1 MTDNCSLI
9 TDNDRFW
16 IKNAHIPL
24 CLLENVSIQPQTREQ
39 LCHVDLEI
47 NKGKIISI
55 IPHTYT
61 LPKSP
66 YIDVKKGIIFPC
78 FVDSHTHL
86 DKGHIWERSPNL
98 SGTFEDALDTAIK
111 DSQKYWKSEDVYRR
125 MEFGLQ
131 CSYAQGTIAIRTH
144 LDSFGEQAK
153 ISFDVFQELKNKWQN
168 KLTLQAVSLVSL
180 DYFLTKEGDK
190 LADLVAS
197 YGQVLGGVAY
207 INTQLEQQ
215 LERVF
220 TLAKER
226 NLDLDFHADETLAP
240 NSLCLKKIAETAIK
254 HQFKNKITCGHCCSL
269 SQQDPELKKEII
281 TLVKEANINIIA
293 LPMCNLYLQDRNP
306 NYTPKMRGITD
317 VHGLKKQGVPIA
329 FASDNCRDPF
339 YGFGDHDGLEV
350 LKESIRICHLDT
362 PYDNWVSSINKVPA
376 QLMNLPN
383 LGKIGVGLNADLIIF
398 KARYFS
404 ELFSRPQS
412 DRKVMRNGKFIDTTL
427 PDYSQLDDLIFSS
440 QV

>member
-16 IKNAHIPL
+16 LKNAHIPL
-24 CLLENVSIQPQTREQ
+24 CLLENVSIQSQTREQ
-39 LCHVDLEI
+39 LCNVDLEI
-47 NKGKIISI
+47 NQDKIISI
-55 IPHTYT
+55 IPHTSK
-61 LPKSP
+61 LPEYP

-78 FVDSHTHL
+78 FLDSHTHL
-86 DKGHIWERSPNL
+86 DKGHIWERSPNV
-98 SGTFEDALDTAIK
+98 SGTFEEALNTVRKDA
-111 DSQKYWKSEDVYRR
+111 QNNWKSEDVYRR

-144 LDSFGEQAK
+144 LDSFGEQAN
-153 ISFDVFQELKNKWQN
+153 ISFDVFQELKDQWKN
-168 KLTLQAVSLVSL
+168 KLILQAVCLVSL
-180 DYFLTKEGDK
+180 DYFLTKEGEN
-190 LADLVAS
+190 LADLVAN

-207 INTQLEQQ
+207 MNTQLDQQ
-215 LERVF
+215 LEQVF
-220 TLAKER
+220 SLAKER
-226 NLDLDFHADETLAP
+226 NLDLDFHADETLEP
-240 NSLCLKKIAETAIK
+240 NSICLKKIAETAIK
-254 HQFKNKITCGHCCSL
+254 YQFKNQITCGHCCSL
-269 SQQDPELKKEII
+269 SQQEPELRQETIN
-281 TLVKEANINIIA
+281 LVKEANINIIA
-293 LPMCNLYLQDRNP
+293 LPMCNLYLQDRTP

-317 VHGLKKQGVPIA
+317 IYELKKYSIPVA

-339 YGFGDHDGLEV
+339 YGFGNHDGLEV
-350 LKESIRICHLDT
+350 LKESVRIGHLDT

-383 LGKIGVGLNADLIIF
+383 LGKIAIGLNADLIIF